1 VNDPLENDP
10 LNPIEMALEDEGL
23 YFTRDDDED
32 AYRVAFKSE
41 GDRYFVVSYRDDPTF
56 VMLGSGWALP
66 AGVESG
72 DAIEIANRLNVR
84 KKFVKTALWQEES
97 DVLFTIELC
106 VTSSEEIRPNF
117 GRLLNVLRDSAVEFF
132 EALRDNE
139 AP

>member
-1 VNDPLENDP
+1 VNDPLKNDP
-10 LNPIEMALEDEGL
+10 LKPIEQALDDEGL
-23 YFTRDDDED
+23 FFTRDDDED

-66 AGVESG
+66 AGVDASS
-72 DAIEIANRLNVR
+72 AIEIANRLNVR

-97 DVLFTIELC
+97 DVLFTVELC
-106 VTSSEEIRPNF
+106 VSSAEEVRPHF

-132 EALRDNE
+132 EALRE
-139 AP
+139 GTEP

>member
-10 LNPIEMALEDEGL
+10 LSSIEMALEDEGL

-106 VTSSEEIRPNF
+106 VNSSEEIRPNF

>member
-1 VNDPLENDP
+1 VIDPLKA
-10 LNPIEMALEDEGL
+10 IEVALDDEGL
-23 YFTRDDDED
+23 LFTRDDDDD

-56 VMLGSGWALP
+56 VMIGSGWALP
-66 AGVESG
+66 TGVEVD

-97 DVLFTIELC
+97 DVLFTVELC
-106 VTSSEEIRPNF
+106 VSTTDEVRPHF

-132 EALRDNE
+132 EALRDE
-139 AP
+139 Q